1 MVEMEI
7 IEGNDIYTM
16 KRIATRFFLAAVLAS
31 AVFNVFSCQKPQP
44 VVPDEPDDE
53 FVSDADTILI
63 DGEYPVPHPEI
74 PLKIYNQGVV
84 ATADGVSV
92 EVTEITETN
101 FKFICR
107 PGDNVASYRIDVY
120 PLAILYNY
128 MLEEGGMGVSEQE
141 AEQVVISH
149 LFNTSGSGGFS
160 IDEGTIGEDYFEMEY
175 DWANTSYAQQKIVPG
190 CQYIIAVG
198 ACYDG
203 SASEATL
210 TDLKLVYLE
219 TPKKE
224 LVGSP
229 WVDIAVRTTYVG
241 AEIRQTPNADAAG
254 VYYYCTD
261 ASAIDAYEEAFG
273 GRLLRDFIRHGYIP
287 NDPVDAS
294 NTDALTYQI
303 GPWSN
308 VDPNHVF
315 TAIAFACD
323 ANLTPSDSYAR
334 QDFQLMEKPAER
346 EEAVMTYE
354 LGDILGASYLELA
367 VTLGKEC
374 RNGYHLLLPM
384 DYSSYDGY
392 YRPGREY
399 IEGSEELKIELRNM
413 IAESGYAIHNNNF
426 SFDKDKQEPNG
437 SEFKT
442 VWAEYANIRPDT
454 EYVIAYCG
462 QNAFN
467 EYTEIFF
474 SETFRT
480 KPRVTDRPQDCKA
493 NASLTFTDITPSGAR
508 FVVKYDPDNTANVWF
523 INIGMNDELPPY
535 SVPALSDSR
544 QTWMDWFF
552 GAGDQFMYMNQWWR
566 VPSGEESFAYTG
578 FDPRSTF
585 KYAYIAEDL
594 DGVVSEVM
602 FAEYTTG
609 GMVPGPDP
617 TVEIVPTYNPEDGTW
632 SVMFNSIKD
641 VATFKYLVQCDDE
654 NALYLSE
661 LPAEPG
667 APSGPSGL
675 RAFEFYNH
683 WYTKVGDPNYG
694 GLTASTGYLG
704 SPYVTDKENAGK
716 THLAGCVAFGEN
728 EDGTQSISKL
738 FYWILPA
745 DGSEP
750 RKLSWYFPNYTEK

>member
-16 KRIATRFFLAAVLAS
+16 KKIATRFFLAAVLAS

-303 GPWSN
+303 GPWTN

-594 DGVVSEVM
+594 DGVISEVM

-694 GLTASTGYLG
+694 GLNASTGYLG

>member
-1 MVEMEI
+1 
-7 IEGNDIYTM
+7 M
-16 KRIATRFFLAAVLAS
+16 KTFFSKLMLAAFVIA
-31 AVFNVFSCQKPQP
+31 AAFNVFSCKEIQTDIPEDPK
-44 VVPDEPDDE
+44 DE
-53 FVSDADTILI
+53 FVSDADTIYI
-63 DGEYPVPHPEI
+63 QGEYPVPHPDI
-74 PLKIYNQGVV
+74 PMQIYDRKVV

-92 EVTEITETN
+92 EVTELTETN
-101 FKFICR
+101 FKFVCR
-107 PGDNVASYRIDVY
+107 PGENVASYRVDVY

-128 MLEEGGMGVSEQE
+128 MLEEGGMGATVQEVEQIIV
-141 AEQVVISH
+141 AH
-149 LFNTSGSGGFS
+149 LFNATGSGGFS
-160 IDEGTIGEDYFEMEY
+160 IDESTVGEDYYEMEY
-175 DWANTSYAQQKIVPG
+175 DWANTSYAQQQIVPG

-203 SASEATL
+203 SASEATM

-219 TPKKE
+219 TPKKA

-229 WVDIAVRTTYVG
+229 WVDVAVRATYVG

-254 VYYYCTD
+254 VYFYCTD
-261 ASAIDAYEEAFG
+261 ASAIDIYEDAFG
-273 GRLLRDFIRHGYIP
+273 GRLLRDFIRNGYVP

-294 NTDALTYQI
+294 NTEALTYQI

-334 QDFQLMEKPAER
+334 QDFQLMEKPEDR
-346 EEAVMTYE
+346 EEAVMAYGI
-354 LGDILGASYLELA
+354 GDICGASYLELA

-384 DYSSYDGY
+384 DEVSYGGY
-392 YRPGREY
+392 YAAARDY
-399 IEGSEELKIELRNM
+399 IEGTEDLRIWLRDQ
-413 IAESGYAIHNNNF
+413 IAGAGYAIHNNNF
-426 SFDKDKQEPNG
+426 SFDKETQQPNG
-437 SEFKT
+437 SEFNTKW
-442 VWAEYANIRPDT
+442 VEYANVKPDT
-454 EYVIAYCG
+454 EYVVAYCG

-474 SETFRT
+474 SEPFRT

-493 NASLTFTDITPSGAR
+493 NAQMSFTDITPSGAKYV
-508 FVVKYDPDNTANVWF
+508 FTYDPANTANVWF
-523 INIGMNDELPPY
+523 ISVGMNDELPFY
-535 SVPALSDSR
+535 GVPSASDSR
-544 QTWMDWFF
+544 QTWIDWFF
-552 GAGDQFMYMNQWWR
+552 GAGDHSMYMNQWWR
-566 VPSGEESFAYTG
+566 NPSGEDSFTYSG

-594 DGVVSEVM
+594 DGVVSEVK
-602 FAEYTTG
+602 FAQYTTG

-632 SVMFNSIKD
+632 SVKFNTIKD

-654 NALYLSE
+654 NALYLHA
-661 LPAEPG
+661 LPATPG
-667 APSGPSGL
+667 GSSEM
-675 RAFEFYNH
+675 RAFEFYDH

-694 GLTASTGYLG
+694 GLNASTGYLG
-704 SPYVTDKENAGK
+704 SPYVTDVQNAGK

-738 FYWILPA
+738 FYWILPE

>member
-1 MVEMEI
+1 
-7 IEGNDIYTM
+7 M
-16 KRIATRFFLAAVLAS
+16 KKFFSKICFLGVVGALALNA
-31 AVFNVFSCQKPQP
+31 FCSCEDKPID
-44 VVPDEPDDE
+44 VNTPDDP
-53 FVSDADTILI
+53 FISDADTILI

-74 PLKIYNQGVV
+74 AMKIYDREVV
-84 ATADGVSV
+84 ASEDGVSV
-92 EVTEITETN
+92 EVTDLTETN
-101 FKFICR
+101 FTFVCR
-107 PGDNVASYRIDVY
+107 PGENVASYRVDVY

-141 AEQVVISH
+141 VEQIIVSH
-149 LFNTSGSGGFS
+149 LFNTSGSGGFA
-160 IDEGTIGEDYFEMEY
+160 IDQETIGEDYFEMEY

-198 ACYDG
+198 ACYDN
-203 SASEATL
+203 SASEAAL

-219 TPKKE
+219 TPKKA
-224 LVGSP
+224 LVGNP

-261 ASAIDAYEEAFG
+261 ASAIDAFEDAFG
-273 GRLLRDFIRHGYIP
+273 GRLLRDFIRHGYVP

-294 NTDALTYQI
+294 NTEALTYQI

-308 VDPNHVF
+308 ANPDHVF

-323 ANLTPSDSYAR
+323 ANLTPTDSYAR
-334 QDFQLMEKPAER
+334 QDFQLMEKPEDR
-346 EEAVMTYE
+346 EEAAMTYE
-354 LGDILGASYLELA
+354 LGDICGASYLELA

-384 DYSSYDGY
+384 DKPSYGGY
-392 YRPGREY
+392 YRPAREY
-399 IEGSEELKIELRNM
+399 IEGDDELRTSLRNE
-413 IAESGYAIHNNNF
+413 IAAAGYAIHNNNF
-426 SFDKDKQEPNG
+426 SFDMETQQPSG

-442 VWAEYANIRPDT
+442 VWAEFAGVEPDT

-474 SETFRT
+474 SEPFRT

-508 FVVKYDPDNTANVWF
+508 FVVKYDPENTANVWF

-535 SVPALSDSR
+535 QVPAVTADR
-544 QTWMDWFF
+544 DEWMDFF
-552 GAGDQFMYMNQWWR
+552 FQPGDHSMYMNQWWR

-578 FDPRSTF
+578 FDPLSTF
-585 KYAYIAEDL
+585 KYVYIAEDL
-594 DGVVSEVM
+594 DGVVSEVK
-602 FAEYTTG
+602 FVEYTTG
-609 GMVPGPDP
+609 GMEPGPDP
-617 TVEIVPTYNPEDGTW
+617 TVEIVPTYNPENGTW

-654 NALYLSE
+654 NALYLHA
-661 LPAEPG
+661 LPTEPG
-667 APSGPSGL
+667 GPSDM

-683 WYTKVGDPNYG
+683 WYTKVGDPSYG
-694 GLTASTGYLG
+694 GLNASTGYLG
-704 SPYVTDKENAGK
+704 SPYVTDVENAGK
-716 THLAGCVAFGEN
+716 DHLAGCVAFGEN
-728 EDGTQSISKL
+728 EDGTQAISKL
-738 FYWILPA
+738 FYWILPG

-750 RKLSWYFPNYTEK
+750 RKLSWYFPSYEEK

>member
-16 KRIATRFFLAAVLAS
+16 KKIATRFFLAAVLAS

-594 DGVVSEVM
+594 DGVISEVM

>member
-1 MVEMEI
+1 M
-7 IEGNDIYTM
+7 
-16 KRIATRFFLAAVLAS
+16 
-31 AVFNVFSCQKPQP
+31 
-44 VVPDEPDDE
+44 
-53 FVSDADTILI
+53 
-63 DGEYPVPHPEI
+63 
-74 PLKIYNQGVV
+74 
-84 ATADGVSV
+84 
-92 EVTEITETN
+92 
-101 FKFICR
+101 
-107 PGDNVASYRIDVY
+107 
-120 PLAILYNY
+120 
-128 MLEEGGMGVSEQE
+128 
-141 AEQVVISH
+141 
-149 LFNTSGSGGFS
+149 
-160 IDEGTIGEDYFEMEY
+160 
-175 DWANTSYAQQKIVPG
+175 
-190 CQYIIAVG
+190 
-198 ACYDG
+198 
-203 SASEATL
+203 
-210 TDLKLVYLE
+210 
-219 TPKKE
+219 
-224 LVGSP
+224 
-229 WVDIAVRTTYVG
+229 
-241 AEIRQTPNADAAG
+241 
-254 VYYYCTD
+254 
-261 ASAIDAYEEAFG
+261 
-273 GRLLRDFIRHGYIP
+273 
-287 NDPVDAS
+287 
-294 NTDALTYQI
+294 
-303 GPWSN
+303 
-308 VDPNHVF
+308 
-315 TAIAFACD
+315 
-323 ANLTPSDSYAR
+323 
-334 QDFQLMEKPAER
+334 
-346 EEAVMTYE
+346 
-354 LGDILGASYLELA
+354 
-367 VTLGKEC
+367 
-374 RNGYHLLLPM
+374 
-384 DYSSYDGY
+384 
-392 YRPGREY
+392 
-399 IEGSEELKIELRNM
+399 
-413 IAESGYAIHNNNF
+413 
-426 SFDKDKQEPNG
+426 
-437 SEFKT
+437 
-442 VWAEYANIRPDT
+442 PDT

-617 TVEIVPTYNPEDGTW
+617 TVEIVPKYNPEDGTW

-683 WYTKVGDPNYG
+683 WYTKVGDPYYG
-694 GLTASTGYLG
+694 GLNASTGYLG
-704 SPYVTDKENAGK
+704 SPYDTDKENAGK

>member
-594 DGVVSEVM
+594 DGVISEVM

-694 GLTASTGYLG
+694 GLNASTGYLG

>member
-1 MVEMEI
+1 MVVKVI
-7 IEGNDIYTM
+7 IEENNTM
-16 KRIATRFFLAAVLAS
+16 KTILSKICLLGIVGAMALNAFC
-31 AVFNVFSCQKPQP
+31 SCEEKPIDQNAP
-44 VVPDEPDDE
+44 EDP
-53 FVSDADTILI
+53 FISDADTIMI

-74 PLKIYNQGVV
+74 PMKIYDREVV
-84 ATADGVSV
+84 ASEDGVSV
-92 EVTEITETN
+92 EVSELTETN

-107 PGDNVASYRIDVY
+107 PGENVASYRVDVY

-128 MLEEGGMGVSEQE
+128 MLEEGGMGASEQKVE
-141 AEQVVISH
+141 EIIISH
-149 LFNTSGSGGFS
+149 LFNATGSGGFS
-160 IDEGTIGEDYFEMEY
+160 IDESVLGEDYFEMEY
-175 DWANTSYAQQKIVPG
+175 DWVNTSYAQQKIVPG

-198 ACYDG
+198 ACYDD
-203 SASEATL
+203 SASEASL
-210 TDLKLVYLE
+210 TDLKLVYVE
-219 TPKKE
+219 TPKKT
-224 LVGSP
+224 LVGNP

-261 ASAIDAYEEAFG
+261 GAAIDAYEDAFG

-294 NTDALTYQI
+294 NTEALTYQI

-323 ANLTPSDSYAR
+323 SNLTPSDSYAR
-334 QDFQLMEKPAER
+334 QDFSLLEKPEDR
-346 EEAVMTYE
+346 EEAALEYGVGE
-354 LGDILGASYLELA
+354 IVGASYLELA

-374 RNGYHLLLPM
+374 RNGYHILLKM
-384 DYSSYDGY
+384 DEASYEGNYLAARD
-392 YRPGREY
+392 Y
-399 IEGSEELKIELRNM
+399 INGDESLR
-413 IAESGYAIHNNNF
+413 IALRDKVAKEGYAIHNNNF
-426 SFDKDKQEPNG
+426 SFDKDKQEPDG

-442 VWAEYANIRPDT
+442 VWAEYAYVSPDT
-454 EYVIAYCG
+454 EYVVAYCG

-467 EYTEIFF
+467 EYTEIYF
-474 SETFRT
+474 SEPFRS

-493 NASLTFTDITPSGAR
+493 NASLTFTDVTPSGAR

-535 SVPALSDSR
+535 NVPERTDSR
-544 QTWMDWFF
+544 ETWVNWFF
-552 GAGDQFMYMNQWWR
+552 GIGDHSIYMNQWWR

-585 KYAYIAEDL
+585 RYAYIAEDL

-609 GMVPGPDP
+609 GMEPGPDP

-654 NALYLSE
+654 NALYLDE

-694 GLTASTGYLG
+694 GLNASSGYLG
-704 SPYVTDKENAGK
+704 SPYKTLPANAGK

>member
-294 NTDALTYQI
+294 NTEALTYQI
-303 GPWSN
+303 GPWTN

-694 GLTASTGYLG
+694 GLNASTGYLG

>member
-1 MVEMEI
+1 MVVKVI
-7 IEGNDIYTM
+7 IEENNTM
-16 KRIATRFFLAAVLAS
+16 KTILSKICLLGIVGAMALNAFC
-31 AVFNVFSCQKPQP
+31 SCEEKPIDQNAP
-44 VVPDEPDDE
+44 EDP
-53 FVSDADTILI
+53 FISDADTIMI

-74 PLKIYNQGVV
+74 PMKIYDREVV
-84 ATADGVSV
+84 ASEDGVSV
-92 EVTEITETN
+92 EVSELTETN

-107 PGDNVASYRIDVY
+107 PGENVASYRVDVY

-128 MLEEGGMGVSEQE
+128 MLEEGGMGASEQKVE
-141 AEQVVISH
+141 EIIISH
-149 LFNTSGSGGFS
+149 LFNATGSGGFS
-160 IDEGTIGEDYFEMEY
+160 IDESVLGEDYFEMEY
-175 DWANTSYAQQKIVPG
+175 DWVNTSYAQQKIVPG

-198 ACYDG
+198 ACYDD
-203 SASEATL
+203 SASEASL
-210 TDLKLVYLE
+210 TDLKLVYVE
-219 TPKKE
+219 TPKKT
-224 LVGSP
+224 LVGNP

-261 ASAIDAYEEAFG
+261 GAAIDAYEDAFG

-294 NTDALTYQI
+294 NTEALTYQI

-334 QDFQLMEKPAER
+334 QDFSLLEKPEDR
-346 EEAVMTYE
+346 EEAALEYGVGE
-354 LGDILGASYLELA
+354 IVGASYLELA

-374 RNGYHLLLPM
+374 RNGYHILLKM
-384 DYSSYDGY
+384 DEASYEGNYLAARD
-392 YRPGREY
+392 Y
-399 IEGSEELKIELRNM
+399 INGDESLR
-413 IAESGYAIHNNNF
+413 IALRDKVAKEGYAIHNNNF
-426 SFDKDKQEPNG
+426 SFDKDKQEPDG

-442 VWAEYANIRPDT
+442 VWAEYAYVSPDT
-454 EYVIAYCG
+454 EYVVAYCG

-467 EYTEIFF
+467 EYTEIYF
-474 SETFRT
+474 SEPFRS

-535 SVPALSDSR
+535 NVPERTDSR
-544 QTWMDWFF
+544 ETWVNWFF
-552 GAGDQFMYMNQWWR
+552 GMGDHSIYMNQWWR

-585 KYAYIAEDL
+585 RYAYIAEDL

-609 GMVPGPDP
+609 GMEPGPDP

-654 NALYLSE
+654 NALYLDE

-667 APSGPSGL
+667 APSGPSGM

-694 GLTASTGYLG
+694 GLNASSGYLG
-704 SPYVTDKENAGK
+704 SPYKTLPANAGK

>member
-1 MVEMEI
+1 
-7 IEGNDIYTM
+7 M
-16 KRIATRFFLAAVLAS
+16 KIFFSKFLLAAFVS
-31 AVFNVFSCQKPQP
+31 AVAINLFSCKEITPDQP
-44 VVPDEPDDE
+44 DNPNAPLDE
-53 FVSDADTILI
+53 FVSEADTIYI
-63 DGEYPVPHPEI
+63 EGEYEVPHPDIPMEI
-74 PLKIYNQGVV
+74 HDRKVI

-92 EVTEITETN
+92 EVTDLTETN
-101 FKFICR
+101 FTFVCR
-107 PGDNVASYRIDVY
+107 PGENVASYRVDVY

-128 MLEEGGMGVSEQE
+128 MLEEGGMGATKQE
-141 AEQVVISH
+141 VERIIVSH
-149 LFNTSGSGGFS
+149 LFNATGSGGFS
-160 IDEGTIGEDYFEMEY
+160 IDESTVGEDYYEMEY

-198 ACYDG
+198 ACYDS
-203 SASEATL
+203 SASEAAM
-210 TDLKLVYLE
+210 TDLKLVYVE
-219 TPKKE
+219 TPKKP
-224 LVGSP
+224 LVGEP
-229 WVDIAVRTTYVG
+229 WVDVAVRTTYVG
-241 AEIRQTPNADAAG
+241 AEIKQTPNTDAAG
-254 VYYYCTD
+254 VYFYCTD
-261 ASAIDAYEEAFG
+261 ASAIDIYEDAFG

-294 NTDALTYQI
+294 DTEALTYQI

-308 VDPNHVF
+308 VDPEHVF

-323 ANLTPSDSYAR
+323 ANLTPSASYAR
-334 QDFQLMEKPAER
+334 QDFQLMEKPEDR
-346 EEAVMTYE
+346 EEAVMTYG
-354 LGDILGASYLELA
+354 LGDVCGASYLELA

-384 DYSSYDGY
+384 DEASYGGY
-392 YRPGREY
+392 YAAAREY
-399 IEGSEELKIELRNM
+399 MEGTEDLKIWLRDQ
-413 IAESGYAIHNNNF
+413 IAGAGYAIHNNNF
-426 SFDKDKQEPNG
+426 SFDKETQQPDG

-442 VWAEYANIRPDT
+442 VWVEYANVKPDT
-454 EYVIAYCG
+454 EYVVAYCG

-474 SETFRT
+474 SEPFRT

-493 NASLTFTDITPSGAR
+493 NARMSFTDITPSGAKYV
-508 FVVKYDPDNTANVWF
+508 FTYDPEHTANVWF
-523 INIGMNDELPPY
+523 INIGMNDELPFY
-535 SVPALSDSR
+535 AVPSATDSR

-552 GAGDQFMYMNQWWR
+552 GMGDHSMYMNQWWR
-566 VPSGEESFAYTG
+566 NPSGEDSFTYSG

-585 KYAYIAEDL
+585 KYAYVAEDL

-609 GMVPGPDP
+609 GMAPGPDP
-617 TVEIVPTYNPEDGTW
+617 TVEIVPTYNAENGTW
-632 SVMFNSIKD
+632 SVMFNTIKD

-654 NALYLSE
+654 NALYLHA
-661 LPAEPG
+661 LPTEPG
-667 APSGPSGL
+667 GPSDM
-675 RAFEFYNH
+675 RAFEFYDH

-694 GLTASTGYLG
+694 GLSASTGYLG
-704 SPYVTDKENAGK
+704 SPYITELENAGK

>member
-1 MVEMEI
+1 MVGMEI

-16 KRIATRFFLAAVLAS
+16 KRIATRFFLAAALAS

-694 GLTASTGYLG
+694 GLNASTGYLG

>member
-1 MVEMEI
+1 
-7 IEGNDIYTM
+7 M
-16 KRIATRFFLAAVLAS
+16 KKILSKFFLFGVLGAM
-31 AVFNVFSCQKPQP
+31 ALNAFCSCDEKPVP
-44 VVPDEPDDE
+44 VPAPEDP
-53 FVSDADTILI
+53 FISDADTILI

-74 PLKIYNQGVV
+74 AMKIYDREVV
-84 ATADGVSV
+84 ASEDGVSV
-92 EVTEITETN
+92 EVTDLTETN
-101 FKFICR
+101 FTFVCR
-107 PGDNVASYRIDVY
+107 PGENVASYRVDVY

-141 AEQVVISH
+141 VEEIIISH

-160 IDEGTIGEDYFEMEY
+160 IDESTVGEDYFEMEY

-198 ACYDG
+198 ACYDN
-203 SASEATL
+203 SASEASL
-210 TDLKLVYLE
+210 TDLKLVYVE

-229 WVDIAVRTTYVG
+229 WVDIAVRPTYVG

-254 VYYYCTD
+254 VYFYCTD

-273 GRLLRDFIRHGYIP
+273 GRLLRDFIRHGYVP
-287 NDPVDAS
+287 NDPVSAD
-294 NTDALTYQI
+294 DPEKLTYQI

-308 VDPNHVF
+308 VDPNHLF
-315 TAIAFACD
+315 TSIAFACD
-323 ANLTPSDSYAR
+323 ANLTPTDSYAR
-334 QDFQLMEKPAER
+334 QDFHLLEKPEER
-346 EEAVMTYE
+346 EEAAMTYE

-384 DYSSYDGY
+384 DESSYEGY

-399 IEGSEELKIELRNM
+399 IEGSDDLKIELRNM
-413 IAESGYAIHNNNF
+413 IAEAGYAIHNNNF
-426 SFDKDKQEPNG
+426 SFDSEKQEPNG

-442 VWAEYANIRPDT
+442 VWVEYANIKPDT
-454 EYVIAYCG
+454 EYVVAYCG

-467 EYTEIFF
+467 EFTEIYF

-493 NASLTFTDITPSGAR
+493 NATLSFTDVTPSGAR
-508 FVVKYDPDNTANVWF
+508 YVLTYDPANTANVWF
-523 INIGMNDELPPY
+523 ISIGMNDELPPY
-535 SVPALSDSR
+535 SVPSADDSR

-552 GAGDQFMYMNQWWR
+552 GFGDHSMYMNQWWR
-566 VPSGEESFAYTG
+566 SPSGEDSFAYSG
-578 FDPRSTF
+578 FDPRSTYY
-585 KYAYIAEDL
+585 YAYVAEDL
-594 DGVVSEVM
+594 DGVVSEVK
-602 FAEYTTG
+602 FAQYTTG
-609 GMVPGPDP
+609 GMLPGPDP

-641 VATFKYLVQCDDE
+641 VATFKYLVQCDDD
-654 NALYLSE
+654 NALYLHA
-661 LPAEPG
+661 LPSEPG
-667 APSGPSGL
+667 GSSEM

-683 WYTKVGDPNYG
+683 WFQKVGDPNYG
-694 GLTASTGYLG
+694 GLSASTGYLG

-750 RKLSWYFPNYTEK
+750 RKLSWYFPNYQEK

>member
-303 GPWSN
+303 GPWAN

>member
-1 MVEMEI
+1 
-7 IEGNDIYTM
+7 M
-16 KRIATRFFLAAVLAS
+16 KTVLSKICLLGIVGAM
-31 AVFNVFSCQKPQP
+31 ALNAFCSCEEKPIDQNA
-44 VVPDEPDDE
+44 PDDP
-53 FVSDADTILI
+53 FISDADTIMI

-74 PLKIYNQGVV
+74 PMKIYDREVV
-84 ATADGVSV
+84 ASEDGVSV
-92 EVTEITETN
+92 EVSELTETN

-107 PGDNVASYRIDVY
+107 PGENVASYRVDVY

-128 MLEEGGMGVSEQE
+128 MLEEGGMGASEQKVE
-141 AEQVVISH
+141 EIIISH
-149 LFNTSGSGGFS
+149 LFNATGSGGFS
-160 IDEGTIGEDYFEMEY
+160 IDESVLGEDYFEMEY
-175 DWANTSYAQQKIVPG
+175 DWVNTSYAQQKIVPG

-198 ACYDG
+198 ACYDD
-203 SASEATL
+203 SASEASL
-210 TDLKLVYLE
+210 TDLKLVYVE
-219 TPKKE
+219 TPKKT
-224 LVGSP
+224 LVGNP

-261 ASAIDAYEEAFG
+261 GAAIDAYEDAFG

-294 NTDALTYQI
+294 NTEALTYQI

-334 QDFQLMEKPAER
+334 QDFSLLEKPEDR
-346 EEAVMTYE
+346 EEAALEYGVGE
-354 LGDILGASYLELA
+354 IVGASYLELA

-374 RNGYHLLLPM
+374 RNGYHILLKM
-384 DYSSYDGY
+384 DEASYEGNYLAARD
-392 YRPGREY
+392 Y
-399 IEGSEELKIELRNM
+399 INGDESLR
-413 IAESGYAIHNNNF
+413 IALRDKVAKEGYAIHNNNF
-426 SFDKDKQEPNG
+426 SFDKDKQEPDG

-442 VWAEYANIRPDT
+442 VWAEYAYVSPDT
-454 EYVIAYCG
+454 EYVVAYCG

-467 EYTEIFF
+467 EYTEIYF
-474 SETFRT
+474 SEPFRS

-535 SVPALSDSR
+535 NVPERTDSR
-544 QTWMDWFF
+544 ETWLNWFF
-552 GAGDQFMYMNQWWR
+552 GIGDHSIYMNQWWR

-585 KYAYIAEDL
+585 RYAYIAEDL

-609 GMVPGPDP
+609 GMEPGPDP

-654 NALYLSE
+654 NALYLDE

-694 GLTASTGYLG
+694 GLNASSGYLG
-704 SPYVTDKENAGK
+704 SPYKTLPANAGK

>member
-594 DGVVSEVM
+594 DGVISEVM

-641 VATFKYLVQCDDE
+641 VATFKYLVQCDDD

-694 GLTASTGYLG
+694 GLNASTGYLG

>member
-1 MVEMEI
+1 
-7 IEGNDIYTM
+7 M
-16 KRIATRFFLAAVLAS
+16 KTFFNRIGLFGLIGAMALNAFCSCGDKPIDV
-31 AVFNVFSCQKPQP
+31 NVPEDPFI
-44 VVPDEPDDE
+44 
-53 FVSDADTILI
+53 SDADTILI

-74 PLKIYNQGVV
+74 AMKVYDREVV
-84 ATADGVSV
+84 ASEDGVSV
-92 EVTEITETN
+92 EVTDLTETN
-101 FKFICR
+101 FTFVCR
-107 PGDNVASYRIDVY
+107 PGENVASYRVDVY

-128 MLEEGGMGVSEQE
+128 MLEEGGMGATEQE
-141 AEQVVISH
+141 VEQIIVSH

-160 IDEGTIGEDYFEMEY
+160 IDEGTVGEDYFEMEY
-175 DWANTSYAQQKIVPG
+175 DWANTSYAQQQIVPG

-198 ACYDG
+198 ACYDN
-203 SASEATL
+203 SASEASL

-219 TPKKE
+219 TPKKA
-224 LVGSP
+224 LVGNP
-229 WVDIAVRTTYVG
+229 WVELAVRTTYVG
-241 AEIRQTPNADAAG
+241 AEVRQTPNADAAG

-294 NTDALTYQI
+294 NTEALTYQI

-308 VDPNHVF
+308 VDPNHMF

-334 QDFQLMEKPAER
+334 QDFHLLEKPEDR
-346 EEAVMTYE
+346 EEAVLEYGVGE
-354 LGDILGASYLELA
+354 IVGASYLDLA

-374 RNGYHLLLPM
+374 RNGYHILLKM
-384 DYSSYDGY
+384 DEASYEGNYRAARDYMDGD
-392 YRPGREY
+392 E
-399 IEGSEELKIELRNM
+399 SLRT
-413 IAESGYAIHNNNF
+413 ALRDKVAKEGYAIHNNNF

-442 VWAEYANIRPDT
+442 VWAEYANVSPDT
-454 EYVIAYCG
+454 EYVVAYCG

-467 EYTEIFF
+467 EYTEIYF
-474 SETFRT
+474 SEPFRS

-493 NASLTFTDITPSGAR
+493 DASLTFTDITPSGAR

-535 SVPALSDSR
+535 DVPALNDSR
-544 QTWMDWFF
+544 ETWVNWFF
-552 GAGDQFMYMNQWWR
+552 GMGAHSLYMNQWWR
-566 VPSGEESFAYTG
+566 VPSGEESFFYSG
-578 FDPRSTF
+578 FESRSTY
-585 KYAYIAEDL
+585 KYAYVAEDL
-594 DGVVSEVM
+594 DGVVGEVM
-602 FAEYTTG
+602 FVEYTTG
-609 GMVPGPDP
+609 GMEPGPDP

-654 NALYLSE
+654 NTLYLGE

-667 APSGPSGL
+667 APSGPSGM

-694 GLTASTGYLG
+694 GLNASSGYLG
-704 SPYVTDKENAGK
+704 SPYKTLPANAGK